1 MIPYG
6 TMHHV
11 YIHAR
16 WTWPTF
22 TRAKAPVMWRSLFR
36 MGRAVKSRTP
46 LCRRRMPPPVGHALA
61 LGLAIPRTVPAA
73 ARNR

>member
-11 YIHAR
+11 YIHVR

-22 TRAKAPVMWRSLFR
+22 TRAKAPVVWRKMFLL
-36 MGRAVKSRTP
+36 GRAAKTS
-46 LCRRRMPPPVGHALA
+46 LRRREVPPPLGHAFA
-61 LGLAIPRTVPAA
+61 LSLPVYAA
-73 ARNR
+73 PGRVR

>member
-22 TRAKAPVMWRSLFR
+22 TRAKAPVVWRNMFR
-36 MGRAVKSRTP
+36 LGRAAKTS
-46 LCRRRMPPPVGHALA
+46 LRRREVPPPMGHAFA
-61 LGLAIPRTVPAA
+61 LRLPAGA
-73 ARNR
+73 AHGRFR